1 MIIIIQEKD
10 RALVEERFGSIIKY
24 KQFIYKNSLYGLGI
38 TDYGALLK
46 LLDSFSYALCEA
58 LDPIVEAFKELGRTL
73 VSVMGPVMDS
83 LSDIIELIQPESSN
97 KEYYMH
103 PPEIHPPVMKIGK
116 ENTLPHVPKQKI
128 HRNRNNC

>member
-10 RALVEERFGSIIKY
+10 RALVEERFGSIVRY

-38 TDYGALLK
+38 TDYGAMLRLSESVAYTMIEMMYSLVDLFKEVARQFVNIVKPFADELSK
-46 LLDSFSYALCEA
+46 LL
-58 LDPIVEAFKELGRTL
+58 P
-73 VSVMGPVMDS
+73 
-83 LSDIIELIQPESSN
+83 LIQPEAPPE
-97 KEYYMH
+97 KYLH

-128 HRNRNNC
+128 YRNRNNC

>member
-24 KQFIYKNSLYGLGI
+24 KQFIYRNWTFGVSI
-38 TDYGALLK
+38 DDYGALLK
-46 LLDSFSYALCEA
+46 LVNSFSYTLCEA
-58 LDPIVEAFKELGRTL
+58 IAPLVEAFQELGRTL
-73 VSVMGPVMDS
+73 VSVTGPVIDS
-83 LSDIIELIQPESSN
+83 LSDIVEFIQPEAPPE
-97 KEYYMH
+97 KYFH

-116 ENTLPHVPKQKI
+116 ENTIPHVPKQKI